1 MTTDS
6 AEDYFT
12 SYLRF
17 IDWPPS
23 FAPEHFVIAPPNA
36 EAVYWIDLWPDWP
49 APALMLVGPSGS
61 GKSHLLD
68 IWGKKT
74 QAPIFSCQD
83 MAPDILLNTVANI
96 SPDTLW
102 PNKTWTIGLDDIDH
116 CPSSQ
121 VLFDIYNLARQKG
134 GHILMSAA
142 QAPIFWAQKD
152 PELMSRLMASPTA
165 RIRQPDDQ
173 MLRQLLHKHFSDH
186 QLSPPPN
193 VIDFLLVRM
202 PRDFTGPKKI
212 VQQLDAL
219 ALEEKRKITIPFI
232 KDVWS
237 RIFDNA
243 PI

>member
-23 FAPEHFVIAPPNA
+23 FAPEHFVIAQPNA

-68 IWGKKT
+68 IWAKKA
-74 QAPIFSCQD
+74 QARVLSCKN
-83 MAPDILLNTVANI
+83 MAANTLLNHVENI
-96 SPDTLW
+96 SPD
-102 PNKTWTIGLDDIDH
+102 KTWAVGLDDIDH

-121 VLFDIYNLARQKG
+121 DLFDLYNLARQKG

-142 QAPIFWAQKD
+142 QAPIFWAQED

-165 RIRQPDDQ
+165 RIRQPDDP

-202 PRDFTGPKKI
+202 PRNFTGPKQI

-237 RIFDNA
+237 RVFENT